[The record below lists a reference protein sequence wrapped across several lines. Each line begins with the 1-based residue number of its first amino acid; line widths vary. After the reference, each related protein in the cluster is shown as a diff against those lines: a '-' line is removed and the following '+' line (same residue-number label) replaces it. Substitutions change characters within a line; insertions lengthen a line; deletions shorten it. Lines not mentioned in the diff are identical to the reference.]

1 MLSFTRDACPVKYG
15 AICYFVDF
23 SYFCSV
29 VWIVGAVFALVSRPG
44 WLKWHVYK
52 RAKGILSK
60 YIAGGRGLTRANTVS
75 LVSFFVYCISS
86 GNHCT
91 YSKLY

>member
-1 MLSFTRDACPVKYG
+1 MLSFTRDACPIKYG

-60 YIAGGRGLTRANTVS
+60 YIAGGAGSYKSEYGKSCKL
-75 LVSFFVYCISS
+75 FCI
-86 GNHCT
+86 
-91 YSKLY
+91 LYIFWKPLYLF